1 MGCRGAGQG
10 LRRQSALA
18 PGGRQD
24 RRPLRESRRRASA
37 SVRDPGVFEL
47 APGGVTQQMVIPGN
61 NLDEILGKP
70 SSDDFQDPT
79 VQCLYMSISLL
90 LIA

>member
-1 MGCRGAGQG
+1 MDDSHKYRPTFQLSSHRFKHWEIGNFD
-10 LRRQSALA
+10 RRQNVT
-18 PGGRQD
+18 
-24 RRPLRESRRRASA
+24 SRFRARVGIP
-37 SVRDPGVFEL
+37 SV
-47 APGGVTQQMVIPGN
+47 VTQQMVIPGN

-70 SSDDFQDPT
+70 SSDNFQDPT

>member
-1 MGCRGAGQG
+1 MDDRKKIRKSDFDKLLSRKSYTSRYFQKN
-10 LRRQSALA
+10 S
-18 PGGRQD
+18 GGTT
-24 RRPLRESRRRASA
+24 
-37 SVRDPGVFEL
+37 GV
-47 APGGVTQQMVIPGN
+47 VTQQMVIPGN